1 MKTQARKLRELIDR
15 PGPLFSLGVW
25 DPFSA
30 VVAEQAGFEV
40 LTVFGSITSWSM
52 IGKTDT
58 GYLTQTEMVDA
69 ARRVISSVSAPVIVD
84 CDDGFGDPINVM
96 RTVQLVEQIGAA
108 GLYIEDL
115 ARPLRCSAMGEGGMI
130 PSDVMVQ
137 KIRAAVDVRKDPDFF
152 IMARTDAYEGPDE
165 MIHRAQKYVAAG
177 ADMVLT
183 IGLLNLEDMQRV
195 AAEAGVPLA
204 TLQAARTKM
213 PFGPANQVADMGY
226 KLIFH
231 VQTLF
236 MAAAHSMRLAAGQLM
251 EDITSG
257 DQTPRLLPGPGPVEI
272 EKGIGLDEDE
282 RIINTYFGVNCP
294 LPYPGG
300 ED

>member
-1 MKTQARKLRELIDR
+1 VKSQAKKLRELLDR
-15 PGPLFSLGVW
+15 PGPVFSLGVW

-30 VVAEQAGFEV
+30 MVAEQAGFEV

-58 GYLTQTEMVDA
+58 GYITQTEMVDA
-69 ARRVISSVSAPVIVD
+69 SRRVVQAVSTPVIVD

-96 RTVQLVEQIGAA
+96 RTVKLVEQIGAA

-137 KIRAAVDVRKDPDFF
+137 KIRAAVDARTDPDFV
-152 IMARTDAYEGPDE
+152 IIARTDAYEGPDE
-165 MIHRAQKYVAAG
+165 MILRAKKYVEAG

-183 IGLLNLEDMQRV
+183 IGLLNLEDMRRV
-195 AAEAGVPLA
+195 ASEAGVPLA

-213 PFGPANQVADMGY
+213 PFGPPNEVAEMGY

-236 MAAAHSMRLAAGQLM
+236 MAAAHSMRQAADQLM
-251 EDITSG
+251 EDIKKG
-257 DQTPRLLPGPGPVEI
+257 DETPRC
-272 EKGIGLDEDE
+272 
-282 RIINTYFGVNCP
+282 CP
-294 LPYPGG
+294 ARPGG
-300 ED
+300 DRKGHRA

>member
-1 MKTQARKLRELIDR
+1 VKSQAKKLRELLDR
-15 PGPLFSLGVW
+15 PGPVFSLGVW

-30 VVAEQAGFEV
+30 MVAEQAGFEV

-58 GYLTQTEMVDA
+58 GYITQTEMVDA
-69 ARRVISSVSAPVIVD
+69 SRRVVQAVSTPVIVD

-96 RTVQLVEQIGAA
+96 RTVKLVEQIGAA

-137 KIRAAVDVRKDPDFF
+137 KIRAAVDARTDPDFV
-152 IMARTDAYEGPDE
+152 IIARTDAYEGPDE
-165 MIHRAQKYVAAG
+165 MILRAKKYVEAG

-183 IGLLNLEDMQRV
+183 IGLLNLEDMRRV
-195 AAEAGVPLA
+195 ASEAGVPLA

-213 PFGPANQVADMGY
+213 PFGPPNEVAEMGY

-236 MAAAHSMRLAAGQLM
+236 MAAAHSMRQAADQLM
-251 EDITSG
+251 EDIKKG
-257 DQTPRLLPGPGPVEI
+257 DETPRLLPGQTPVEI
-272 EKGIGLDEDE
+272 EKGIGLDDDDA
-282 RIINTYFGVNCP
+282 IINTYYGVNCP
-294 LPYPGG
+294 IGG
-300 ED
+300 KVG

>member
-1 MKTQARKLRELIDR
+1 METQAKKLRELIAR
-15 PGPLFSLGVW
+15 PGPVFSLGVW

-30 VVAEQAGFEV
+30 AVAEQAGFEV

-52 IGKTDT
+52 IGKSDT
-58 GYLTQTEMVDA
+58 GYITQTEMVDA
-69 ARRVISSVSAPVIVD
+69 ARRVIQSVSVPVIVD

-96 RTVQLVEQIGAA
+96 RTVRLVEQIGAA

-115 ARPLRCSAMGEGGMI
+115 SRPLRCSAMGEGGMI
-130 PSDVMVQ
+130 PSEVMVQ
-137 KIRAAVDVRKDPDFF
+137 KILAAVEARRDPDFM
-152 IMARTDAYEGPDE
+152 IIARTDAYEGPEE
-165 MIHRAQKYVAAG
+165 MIIRARKYVQAG

-183 IGLLNLEDMQRV
+183 IGLLNLEDMKKV

-213 PFGPANQVADMGY
+213 PFGPPNEVAEMGY

-236 MAAAHSMRLAAGQLM
+236 MAAAQSMRQAAEELM
-251 EDITSG
+251 EDIRQG
-257 DQTPRLLPGPGPVEI
+257 DKTPRLLPGPSPVEI
-272 EKGIGLDEDE
+272 EKSIGLDEDE
-282 RIINTYFGVNCP
+282 AIINKYFGVNCP
-294 LPYPGG
+294 LPG
-300 ED
+300 

>member
-1 MKTQARKLRELIDR
+1 METLAKKLRELIAR
-15 PGPLFSLGVW
+15 PGPVFSLGVW

-30 VVAEQAGFEV
+30 AVAEQAGFEV

-52 IGKTDT
+52 IGKSDS
-58 GYLTQTEMVDA
+58 GYITQTEMVDA
-69 ARRVISSVSAPVIVD
+69 ARRVIQSVSVPVIVD

-96 RTVQLVEQIGAA
+96 RTVRLIEQIGAA

-115 ARPLRCSAMGEGGMI
+115 SRPLRCSAMGEGGMI

-137 KIRAAVDVRKDPDFF
+137 KILAAVEARQDPDFM
-152 IMARTDAYEGPDE
+152 IIARTDAYEGPDE
-165 MIHRAQKYVAAG
+165 MILRAKKYVQAG

-183 IGLLNLEDMQRV
+183 IGLLNLEDMKRV

-213 PFGPANQVADMGY
+213 PFGPPNEVAEMGY

-236 MAAAHSMRLAAGQLM
+236 MAAAQSMRQAADELM
-251 EDITSG
+251 EDIRQG
-257 DQTPRLLPGPGPVEI
+257 DKTPRLLPGPSPVEI
-272 EKGIGLDEDE
+272 EKSIGLDEDE
-282 RIINTYFGVNCP
+282 AIINKYFGVNCP
-294 LPYPGG
+294 LPG
-300 ED
+300 